1 MGTTTD
7 AGTGARN
14 GGSLTLSYSHNG
26 VAGTQSIT
34 ATNPTDIVKA
44 INANSSV
51 SGVKA
56 QLAYTGGDYKLV
68 LTGKTGVDNNFQLA
82 DTEGVVGLPDAN
94 TDPVAYQAAHQ
105 SSANALFNVNGVNF
119 SRASNTVGDVVSG
132 VSLNLKALGSTTVE
146 LTRDNSVIKQR
157 FTDLVTAYNEAQAMI
172 KVVSDPKSTVDTYG
186 ASLVNESYVRT
197 VKDQLRSMLFEN
209 SSAWTA
215 GNPVK
220 SLRDL
225 GLTVDVTGTMNM
237 DATVLDTKLTNNF
250 DDVVTSMTG
259 NYNDLGE
266 FSTAPVGIAGTASR
280 RLTKMLK
287 ATGDIQKHS
296 NSAQVQVNKY
306 KEDLTKLQARM
317 DTLLIRYQKQ
327 FAVMDSMVGQN
338 NSIKSSLK
346 SSFEGMSAAYKN

>member
-1 MGTTTD
+1 M
-7 AGTGARN
+7 
-14 GGSLTLSYSHNG
+14 
-26 VAGTQSIT
+26 
-34 ATNPTDIVKA
+34 
-44 INANSSV
+44 
-51 SGVKA
+51 
-56 QLAYTGGDYKLV
+56 
-68 LTGKTGVDNNFQLA
+68 
-82 DTEGVVGLPDAN
+82 
-94 TDPVAYQAAHQ
+94 
-105 SSANALFNVNGVNF
+105 
-119 SRASNTVGDVVSG
+119 
-132 VSLNLKALGSTTVE
+132 
-146 LTRDNSVIKQR
+146 
-157 FTDLVTAYNEAQAMI
+157 
-172 KVVSDPKSTVDTYG
+172 
-186 ASLVNESYVRT
+186 
-197 VKDQLRSMLFEN
+197 RSMLFEN